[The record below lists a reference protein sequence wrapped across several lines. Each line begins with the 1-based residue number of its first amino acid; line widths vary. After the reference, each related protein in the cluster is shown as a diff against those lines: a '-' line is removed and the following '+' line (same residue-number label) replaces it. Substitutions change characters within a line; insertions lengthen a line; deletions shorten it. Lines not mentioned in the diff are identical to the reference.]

1 MAVIAALM
9 LALTATVAVSAT
21 PERKGNAKARPSA
34 AVPVR
39 ADVVPLETEPTASVQ
54 DQGGESLSAAATSY
68 CRKIGSIV
76 NYKNAYGTRLAS
88 YKVSRTWCW
97 NYSAITYV
105 SVPAVSGT
113 VTEKGAALGW
123 RYNGVI
129 AKSDYY
135 FYYDG
140 LSRGGHL
147 SHRKGKFSVC
157 NAASGCFLQKTPRVS
172 LYGYY
177 DGRGYQISGA

>member
-9 LALTATVAVSAT
+9 LALTATVAVGAA

-54 DQGGESLSAAATSY
+54 NQGEESLSAATSY
-68 CRKIGSIV
+68 CRRIGSMV
-76 NYKNAYGTRLAS
+76 TYKNAYGTLLAY
-88 YKVSRTWCW
+88 YKVSRDWCW

-105 SVPAVSGT
+105 SVPKVSGI
-113 VTEKGAALGW
+113 VTAKGASLGW

-140 LSRGGHL
+140 LSRGGHV

-157 NAASGCFLQKTPRVS
+157 NAASGCYLQKTPRVS
-172 LYGYY
+172 LYGFY
-177 DGRGYQISGA
+177 DGQGYQRSAA